1 MSDIVLSG
9 TGLFT
14 PSQSISN
21 ADLVDSFNTYVA
33 QTELE
38 LSESSAEFIY
48 KASGIEHRYVMDREG
63 ILDPSRMRPRLKARP
78 DSELSIQAEMGEAA
92 ALEALK
98 AAGLQGAD
106 IDAVLVACS
115 NHQRAYPAL
124 AVELQQQLG
133 CGGFAYDMNVAC
145 SSATFGIAQAA
156 ALVSSGSANRVLV
169 VSPEICS
176 GHLNFRDRDS
186 HFIFGDACTA
196 VVVEKRETSQGTE
209 NYAVLSQKLT
219 TKFSNNIR
227 NNRGFLSRCE
237 DREDEDPSL
246 LFYQEGRKVFKEVTV
261 LVSQHLENHL
271 AQHQFGPEDIKTLWL
286 HQANASMITL
296 IAKRL
301 LGREATPE
309 EAPLILDRYANTS
322 SAGSVIA
329 FHLHRAHFQSGDI
342 GMLCSFGAGYSI
354 GSLLLKKL

>member
-14 PSQSISN
+14 PHQTISN
-21 ADLVDSFNTYVA
+21 ADLVDSFNAYVA
-33 QTELE
+33 QSDSELA
-38 LSESSAEFIY
+38 ESSADFIF
-48 KASGIEHRYVMDREG
+48 KASGIEHRFVMDREG
-63 ILDPSRMRPRLKARP
+63 ILDPSRMRPQLEVRP
-78 DSELSIQAEMGEAA
+78 DSELSVQAEMGEAA
-92 ALEALK
+92 ALEALT
-98 AAGLQGAD
+98 AAGLQGSD

-115 NHQRAYPAL
+115 NHQRAYPAI
-124 AVELQQQLG
+124 AVELQEQLG

-156 ALVSSGSANRVLV
+156 ALVSSGTATRVLV
-169 VSPEICS
+169 VSPEICT

-196 VVVEKRETSQGTE
+196 VIVEKQETAKGPE
-209 NYAVLSQKLT
+209 NYAVLSQKLS

-237 DREDEDPSL
+237 DRDDDDPSL

-261 LVSQHLENHL
+261 LVSQHLEAHL
-271 AQHQFGPEDIKTLWL
+271 ADHQFGPSDIKTLWL

-301 LGREATPE
+301 LGREATPD

-329 FHLHRAHFQSGDI
+329 FHTHRAHFQPGDI
-342 GMLCSFGAGYSI
+342 GVLCSFGAGYSI